1 MSNQALDLLIECGL
15 LKPNGA
21 VVDLERLPSND
32 LSLRYTH
39 FVRARQSGIFQ
50 EIEAHP
56 KDARLN
62 AQLSTWSAQF
72 SKESILSSL
81 LVYNRVIL
89 NDPLVSSDSGISHEK
104 LRAGL
109 EFYSWLHPL
118 IRAGFVA
125 IYPIDYYDKPS
136 KEIPFLAS
144 EDAFRSS
151 ISPAVHDFAHSNVI
165 LKSAI
170 AGKDDEMYILA
181 EDAFI
186 SRRAALSV
194 TFRNDRL
201 YSGVGLFKH
210 TTLEEITRVGDK
222 ARIRQF
228 WDKDGTLPEDKFR
241 HWAYQATNQAII
253 ARLKAICNQTA
264 LAQELGNTYI
274 TESEFESALL
284 SLSNTTGAST
294 ISPCVKFLNL
304 NNSFI
309 SIESPATIVKL
320 REKYSVGFERFN
332 SSLLAVS
339 DELNGIEDN
348 KFDQKCAALIHKE
361 IMPQVDEIRGAIGQ
375 VGTGLLKGT
384 LVSLSGIGL
393 AISTGSAVALIPS
406 LLASASTVLSETLP
420 AIRNFQ
426 SYKQRPGYIWHRL
439 IKS

>member
-1 MSNQALDLLIECGL
+1 MSNQALDLLVECEL
-15 LKPNGA
+15 LRPNGT
-21 VVDLERLPSND
+21 VIDLERVPRNE

-39 FVRARQSGIFQ
+39 FVKARQSGIFQ
-50 EIEAHP
+50 EIEAHQ
-56 KDARLN
+56 KDAKLN

-72 SKESILSSL
+72 SRESTLSSL
-81 LVYNRVIL
+81 LIYNRVVL
-89 NDPLVSSDSGISHEK
+89 NDPLVSTDSGISFEK
-104 LRAGL
+104 LRTGL
-109 EFYSWLHPL
+109 EFYSWLYPL

-125 IYPIDYYDKPS
+125 IYPIDYYDKPTE
-136 KEIPFLAS
+136 EIPFLVS

-151 ISPAVHDFAHSNVI
+151 ISPAIHDFAHSNAI

-170 AGKDDEMYILA
+170 AGENDEMYVLA
-181 EDAFI
+181 EDAFV
-186 SRRAALSV
+186 SRRTALSV

-210 TTLEEITRVGDK
+210 TTIEEASIIGDK
-222 ARIRQF
+222 VRIRQL

-253 ARLKAICNQTA
+253 ARLKAICNQAA

-274 TESEFESALL
+274 TESEFESTLL
-284 SLSNTTGAST
+284 SLSNTPGTST

-320 REKYSVGFERFN
+320 REKYSAGFERFN

-339 DELNGIEDN
+339 DELHGIEDN
-348 KFDQKCAALIHKE
+348 KFDQKCAALLHTE

-375 VGTGLLKGT
+375 IGTGFLKGT

-393 AISTGSAVALIPS
+393 AIGTGSTLALVPS
-406 LLASASTVLSETLP
+406 LLASASTVLSEALP
-420 AIRNFQ
+420 AVRQLQ
-426 SYKQRPGYIWHRL
+426 SLKQRPGYIWHRL